1 MSTTRTFVKRQSIKI
16 KVFRVI
22 KALFNPIY
30 ILKAIRI
37 LLTILIPKK
46 KK

>member
-1 MSTTRTFVKRQSIKI
+1 MSTTRTIVKRRSITM

-22 KALFNPIY
+22 KALFKPIY
-30 ILKAIRI
+30 ILKVIRI

>member
-1 MSTTRTFVKRQSIKI
+1 MSTTRTIVKRRSMTM

-22 KALFNPIY
+22 KVLFKPIY

>member
-1 MSTTRTFVKRQSIKI
+1 MSTTRTIVKRRSMIM
-16 KVFRVI
+16 KVFRVV
-22 KALFNPIY
+22 KALFKPIY

>member
-1 MSTTRTFVKRQSIKI
+1 MSTTRTIVKRRAIRIKLFTLI
-16 KVFRVI
+16 KGFI
-22 KALFNPIY
+22 KPIY

-37 LLTILIPKK
+37 LLDILVPKK